1 MFFFPFADENPTK
14 NKPLISWSIIL
25 VCFIIFLNYVFE
37 QDYTKEI
44 IFLSFGMIPALIFGY
59 SELSNSLNII
69 PPIFTIITSMFLHG
83 GWMHLIGNMTYL
95 YIFGDNIEE
104 TLGKIKFII
113 FYLLTGGCAALAQ
126 ALLDPSS
133 TIPMVGASGAIAGIL
148 GGYLI
153 LFPRAKIKVFFWFI
167 IFFKVIKIRAY
178 IVLGGWILIQF
189 LSFNGNDLN
198 SGGIAYAAHIGGF
211 ISGIILIY
219 IMKNKKKIR
228 HDISKSSVP
237 NSK

>member
-25 VCFIIFLNYVFE
+25 VCSIIFLNYVFE
-37 QDYTKEI
+37 QDYTKEM

-59 SELSNSLNII
+59 SELSDSLNIV
-69 PPIFTIITSMFLHG
+69 PPTFTIITSMFLHG

-113 FYLLTGGCAALAQ
+113 FYLLTGICAALAQ

-148 GGYLI
+148 GGYLV

-198 SGGIAYAAHIGGF
+198 SGGVAYAAHIGGF

-219 IMKNKKKIR
+219 IMKNKKKII
-228 HDISKSSVP
+228 HKISKGSVP
-237 NSK
+237 NSR

>member
-167 IFFKVIKIRAY
+167 IFFKIIKIRAY

>member
-1 MFFFPFADENPTK
+1 
-14 NKPLISWSIIL
+14 
-25 VCFIIFLNYVFE
+25 
-37 QDYTKEI
+37 
-44 IFLSFGMIPALIFGY
+44 
-59 SELSNSLNII
+59 
-69 PPIFTIITSMFLHG
+69 
-83 GWMHLIGNMTYL
+83 MHLIGNMTYL

-104 TLGKIKFII
+104 TLGKVKFII
-113 FYLLTGGCAALAQ
+113 FYFLTGGCAALTQ

-189 LSFNGNDLN
+189 ISFNGNDLN
-198 SGGIAYAAHIGGF
+198 SDGIAYAAHIGGF
-211 ISGIILIY
+211 ISGVILIY
-219 IMKNKKKIR
+219 IIKNKKKIR
-228 HDISKSSVP
+228 HEVSKGSVP
-237 NSK
+237 NSKWIYNDLSSISFSSKILPWPPNLIIAFKTASEASVSKLIFSDLNTTEVPKLPGLK

>member
-25 VCFIIFLNYVFE
+25 VCSIIFLNYVFE
-37 QDYTKEI
+37 QDYAKEI

-59 SELSNSLNII
+59 SELSDSLKIV
-69 PPIFTIITSMFLHG
+69 PPTFTIITSMFLHG

-113 FYLLTGGCAALAQ
+113 FYLLTGGFAALAQ

-148 GGYLI
+148 GGYLV

-167 IFFKVIKIRAY
+167 IFFKIIKIRAY

-228 HDISKSSVP
+228 HEISKGSVP
-237 NSK
+237 NSR

>member
-25 VCFIIFLNYVFE
+25 VCSIIFLNYVFE
-37 QDYTKEI
+37 QDYTKEM
-44 IFLSFGMIPALIFGY
+44 IFLSFGMVPALIFGY
-59 SELSNSLNII
+59 SELSDSLNIV
-69 PPIFTIITSMFLHG
+69 PPTFTIITSMFLHG

-113 FYLLTGGCAALAQ
+113 FYLLTGACAALTQ

-148 GGYLI
+148 GGYLV

-178 IVLGGWILIQF
+178 IVLGGWVLIQF
-189 LSFNGNDLN
+189 LSFNWNDLN

-228 HDISKSSVP
+228 NEISKGSVP